1 MADGTIMVTLPMER
15 YEYLLETEA
24 AYGILTDVMLSSAT
38 LNWNKT
44 GLNFDDAQ
52 TSVLLEAIAPQ
63 AVKKRMAELKAEAEK
78 KAAAE
83 ASK

>member
-44 GLNFDDAQ
+44 GLSFDDTQ

-63 AVKKRMAELKAEAEK
+63 AVKKRMDELKAAA
-78 KAAAE
+78 AAAE